1 MSIICPI
8 KWLASGARRWY
19 TTRTDRKGVISLPR
33 YILCAV
39 LGYLLGSF
47 SASILISKYI
57 FRHDVRK
64 SGSGNAGAANTARV
78 FGMGA
83 GLLTL
88 LGDFVKCLLAMLI
101 TRAIAGELGMCVG
114 GASCMLGH
122 CFPIFYGFRGGKG
135 ILVSAGVIL
144 MLNWRV
150 LLIILAVFLLV
161 VVFTKTVSLGSI
173 SAAAAYPVSTL
184 IVDLIRKAPH
194 PFLNAL
200 SALIIGGIV
209 IFMHRSNIK
218 RLLNGTENKL
228 GQKKKS

>member
-1 MSIICPI
+1 MEIFLQILALLLAGVVAYLIGSINFAII
-8 KWLASGARRWY
+8 VTKLFAKKDIR
-19 TTRTDRKGVISLPR
+19 D
-33 YILCAV
+33 
-39 LGYLLGSF
+39 F
-47 SASILISKYI
+47 
-57 FRHDVRK
+57 
-64 SGSGNAGAANTARV
+64 GSGNAGMTNVLR
-78 FGMGA
+78 
-83 GLLTL
+83 TL
-88 LGDFVKCLLAMLI
+88 GKGPAVLVTLGDFLKGVLAVVIGRLILHLL
-101 TRAIAGELGMCVG
+101 GG
-114 GASCMLGH
+114 GAPFYGDYLLGLMAMLGH

-184 IVDLIRKAPH
+184 IVDLIRKASH

>member
-1 MSIICPI
+1 M
-8 KWLASGARRWY
+8 A
-19 TTRTDRKGVISLPR
+19 
-33 YILCAV
+33 
-39 LGYLLGSF
+39 
-47 SASILISKYI
+47 
-57 FRHDVRK
+57 
-64 SGSGNAGAANTARV
+64 
-78 FGMGA
+78 
-83 GLLTL
+83 
-88 LGDFVKCLLAMLI
+88 
-101 TRAIAGELGMCVG
+101 
-114 GASCMLGH
+114 MLGH

-184 IVDLIRKAPH
+184 IVDLIRKASH

-228 GQKKKS
+228 GQKKKP

>member
-83 GLLTL
+83 GLI
-88 LGDFVKCLLAMLI
+88 LGTFMDRCMFYNTNWGNSREIVFGGSMMCLGGLGLLAAFI
-101 TRAIAGELGMCVG
+101 VE
-114 GASCMLGH
+114 
-122 CFPIFYGFRGGKG
+122 Y
-135 ILVSAGVIL
+135 
-144 MLNWRV
+144 
-150 LLIILAVFLLV
+150 
-161 VVFTKTVSLGSI
+161 SL
-173 SAAAAYPVSTL
+173 Y
-184 IVDLIRKAPH
+184 RKACKE
-194 PFLNAL
+194 
-200 SALIIGGIV
+200 G
-209 IFMHRSNIK
+209 K
-218 RLLNGTENKL
+218 
-228 GQKKKS
+228 